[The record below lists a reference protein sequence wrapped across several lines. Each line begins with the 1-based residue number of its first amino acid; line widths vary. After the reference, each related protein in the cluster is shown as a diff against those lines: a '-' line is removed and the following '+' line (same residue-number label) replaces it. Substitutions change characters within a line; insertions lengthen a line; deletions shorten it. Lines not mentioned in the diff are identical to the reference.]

1 MTHPKILCSER
12 SSPVASANVIKNSI
26 AENFGIKIFTGS
38 NNMVDNVSD
47 ILEFMPDTKYTRWIP
62 GTEQI

>member
-26 AENFGIKIFTGS
+26 AKNLGTKIFTGS

-47 ILEFMPDTKYTRWIP
+47 ILEFTPDTKHTRRIP